1 MTEKTE
7 FDPSDIGDVLNAIF
21 NVVEEESKTRFESVA
36 SIPSIQKSVDA
47 VRKGD
52 LDAFFFSL
60 TYPLSEIVDALIS
73 KELPN
78 SPHALFL
85 FKNSLFVEKH
95 FERLI
100 EKFDGSACCV
110 DKTRNIMEQLLRFL
124 NSGEE
129 ISFDYCQ
136 EYTYQLPVRIFNTHD
151 EIFTF
156 FKALNHLYYG
166 SPEPYL
172 QSLSEICRRVDD
184 ARTDQSNKL

>member
-1 MTEKTE
+1 
-7 FDPSDIGDVLNAIF
+7 
-21 NVVEEESKTRFESVA
+21 
-36 SIPSIQKSVDA
+36 
-47 VRKGD
+47 
-52 LDAFFFSL
+52 
-60 TYPLSEIVDALIS
+60 
-73 KELPN
+73 
-78 SPHALFL
+78 
-85 FKNSLFVEKH
+85 
-95 FERLI
+95 
-100 EKFDGSACCV
+100 
-110 DKTRNIMEQLLRFL
+110 MEQLLRFL

-129 ISFDYCQ
+129 ISFDYSQ